1 MNQKIFIIFGAVIL
15 LVGGSAFYGGMKY
28 DQGKN
33 KTERPAGIRE
43 FGGSN
48 GGPRGARAGNGF
60 AGGEVISK
68 DDKSITIKLQ
78 DGGSKI
84 VFISDSTSVMKST
97 QGSLGDIAVGG
108 QVMATGS
115 PNPDGSISAQS
126 IQIRSI
132 VQPTTPSSSADQ
144 ANVKEFTITGNNYSF
159 SPANFT
165 VKKGDKAKVVFKN
178 VDGFHD
184 FKIDEFNVATKKI
197 SAGQEDVVEFTA
209 DKSGSFEFYCSIG
222 NHRAMGMKGILMVE

>member
-15 LVGGSAFYGGMKY
+15 LVGGSAFYGGIKY

-33 KTERPAGIRE
+33 RADRQFRTQQ

-48 GGPRGARAGNGF
+48 GGPRGARTGNGF

-84 VFISDSTSVMKST
+84 VFVSDSTAVMKST
-97 QGSLGDIAVGG
+97 QGSFGDVAVGG

-115 PNPDGSISAQS
+115 QNPDGSISAQS

-132 VQPTTPSSSADQ
+132 VQPAAPLSSADQ
-144 ANVKEFTITGNNYSF
+144 SANIK
-159 SPANFT
+159 
-165 VKKGDKAKVVFKN
+165 
-178 VDGFHD
+178 
-184 FKIDEFNVATKKI
+184 
-197 SAGQEDVVEFTA
+197 
-209 DKSGSFEFYCSIG
+209 
-222 NHRAMGMKGILMVE
+222 

>member
-1 MNQKIFIIFGAVIL
+1 MNKTIMIVLVVAVTV
-15 LVGGSAFYGGMKY
+15 VGGSAFYGGMKY

-33 KTERPAGIRE
+33 KTERQAGTRQ
-43 FGGSN
+43 FVGSN

-84 VFISDSTSVMKST
+84 VFVSDSTAVMKSA
-97 QGSLGDIAVGG
+97 QGSLGDVAVGG

-132 VQPTTPSSSADQ
+132 VQPAAPLSSADQ
-144 ANVKEFTITGNNYSF
+144 SANIK
-159 SPANFT
+159 
-165 VKKGDKAKVVFKN
+165 
-178 VDGFHD
+178 
-184 FKIDEFNVATKKI
+184 
-197 SAGQEDVVEFTA
+197 
-209 DKSGSFEFYCSIG
+209 
-222 NHRAMGMKGILMVE
+222 